1 MLKAAM
7 AEEPVKKAEKKWNPN
22 VKATNI
28 EMINKTRSEEVV
40 LVANE
45 QALPMSQKRKEKYD

>member
-1 MLKAAM
+1 MVG
-7 AEEPVKKAEKKWNPN
+7 EDVKKAEKKWNPN

-28 EMINKTRSEEVV
+28 ELIAKEVGEV
-40 LVANE
+40 KLVDNE